1 VPTPPLPTLPCAGCR
16 RWRHVATP
24 PAPTPPLVTL
34 RSQELQPFAQA
45 LGDLVEVGHA
55 RVGEALVEAA
65 TTPPALGLGIGGLF
79 GQPSLTLSWFRCRLV
94 RGRLFFLALLLFV
107 SMYTF

>member
-79 GQPSLTLSWFRCRLV
+79 GQPSLTLSRFRCRLV
-94 RGRLFFLALLLFV
+94 RGRLFFLVLLLFV